1 MTLIDSY
8 GRVHRDLRVS
18 LTDRCSLRCTYCMP
32 FDFNKWLPSE
42 TLLKTDE
49 LVKVIKI
56 AISQGITEVRLTGGE
71 PLLRPDI
78 VEIVSRINAL
88 ENPPELS
95 MTTNGVALAKIA
107 KDLANAGL
115 RRINISLDTLD
126 WERFQRM
133 TFRDRYDDV
142 IEGISAARDAGLSP
156 IKINTVLMRGINDDE
171 ALPLLKWALA
181 ENLNLRFIEQMPL
194 DAGDAWTRANLVTAE
209 EIFKQLNSEYELI
222 PVSNRGS
229 SPAEEFFINGGPA
242 TVGIIASVTRSFC
255 ANCDRM
261 RLTSDGQLRNC
272 LFSNTETDLRS
283 ILRDGRLTEAEKLD
297 DIAKAFGISV
307 KAKLPGHGI
316 NNPDFVKPVR
326 PMSAIGGQPPANCGS
341 TSTTSLSINRRSSA
355 SQDSPFNRQEQV
367 GSSLANSGFLDFRS
381 ATNEAMEFA
390 EILSV
395 ALLAAALAA
404 AQRFT

>member
-1 MTLIDSY
+1 MSLIDSF

-32 FDFNKWLPSE
+32 FNFDKWLPTE
-42 TLLKTDE
+42 TLLTATE
-49 LVKVIKI
+49 LVKVIEI
-56 AISQGITEVRLTGGE
+56 AVSQGVTEVRLTGGE

-88 ENPPELS
+88 DTAPELS
-95 MTTNGVALAKIA
+95 MTTNGVALAKVA
-107 KDLANAGL
+107 AQLADAGL

-126 WERFQRM
+126 WERFKRL

-142 IEGISAARDAGLSP
+142 IEGIAAARKAGLAP

-194 DAGDAWTRANLVTAE
+194 DAGDAWTRSNLITAD
-209 EIFKQLNSEYELI
+209 EIFNQLNREFELT
-222 PVSNRGS
+222 PVSDRGS
-229 SPAEEFFINGGPA
+229 SPAEEFYINGGPA
-242 TVGIIASVTRSFC
+242 TVGIIGSVTRSFC
-255 ANCDRM
+255 ANCDRL

-272 LFSNTETDLRS
+272 LFSNEETDLRS
-283 ILRDGRLTEAEKLD
+283 ILRNGRLSESEKRE
-297 DIAKAFGISV
+297 DIVKAFGLSV

-326 PMSAIGGQPPANCGS
+326 PMSAIGG
-341 TSTTSLSINRRSSA
+341 
-355 SQDSPFNRQEQV
+355 
-367 GSSLANSGFLDFRS
+367 
-381 ATNEAMEFA
+381 
-390 EILSV
+390 
-395 ALLAAALAA
+395 
-404 AQRFT
+404 